1 MRCKFGWKGTVF
13 DMTQDIPYFMTN
25 KEWYTFNE
33 TEFRYELTA
42 LGSEIKRVRDS
53 YDEFYAE
60 FNGMVVLENA

>member
-1 MRCKFGWKGTVF
+1 
-13 DMTQDIPYFMTN
+13 MTQDIPYFMEN

-42 LGSEIKRVRDS
+42 LGSDIKRVRDS

-60 FNGMVVLENA
+60 LNGMVVLENA